1 MKASTTESW
10 SGHDPPHDPRMGEH
24 RLRSD
29 DAEIPEAQADRLAA
43 VARASVFSGRGGE
56 GVLEHRRKGLRARGV
71 VGVIATPDC
80 QLEIL
85 PKIEGAG
92 ETEVSN
98 ATLRARLIHML
109 AVTYDLPIEAGA
121 IAQLGWQR
129 ETVLELLIRLFCAK
143 LTDAVRQGM
152 PRHYL
157 EHEDDLPALRGRLD
171 VTRQFSTLAVS
182 PQKVACRFDALS
194 PDIALNRVMCAAVSK
209 LSRLTA
215 VPDNQRALRELG
227 FVYADVA
234 DVPPSELRWDRI
246 VLDRT
251 NRRWRDLLSL
261 ARLFLS
267 DRHQQTSAGIIDGH
281 ALLFEMN
288 VLFEKYV
295 ERILSQALAGTGF
308 RVSSQG
314 GHRDCLYE
322 GDIGRFRTRP
332 DLIIRQGEEI
342 ALIID
347 TKWKR
352 ITARIDDV
360 KQGVSQAD
368 VYQLMAYGRLYDC
381 TNVILLYPHHGDL
394 PPDPICRGYSIAAR
408 GADEK
413 LIVATQDLA
422 GSRLDHKRELRDL
435 VCERGGLFRPPEE
448 RARAG
453 VPAAVVALGALAS
466 AGAGGEDGIRTH
478 DTAFDR
484 ITV

>member
-1 MKASTTESW
+1 MIRRTIREW
-10 SGHDPPHDPRMGEH
+10 ERIGYGSGN
-24 RLRSD
+24 
-29 DAEIPEAQADRLAA
+29 AEIPEAQADRLAA

-56 GVLEHRRKGLRARGV
+56 GVLEHGRKGLRARGV

-85 PKIEGAG
+85 PKIEGGG
-92 ETEVSN
+92 ETEVSDT
-98 ATLRARLIHML
+98 TLRARLIHML
-109 AVTYDLPIEAGA
+109 AVTYDLPIEAGTMT
-121 IAQLGWQR
+121 QLGWQR
-129 ETVLELLIRLFCAK
+129 ETVLELLIRLFCTK

-157 EHEDDLPALRGRLD
+157 EHEDNLPALRGRLD
-171 VTRQFSTLAVS
+171 VTRQFSTLALS
-182 PQKVACRFDALS
+182 PQKLACRFDALS
-194 PDIALNRVMCAAVSK
+194 PDIALNQVMRAAVRK
-209 LSRLTA
+209 LSRQTA
-215 VPDNQRALRELG
+215 APDNQRALRELA

-234 DVPPSELRWDRI
+234 DVPPIALQWDRI

-267 DRHQQTSAGIIDGH
+267 DRHQKTSAGAIDGH

-288 VLFEKYV
+288 VLFEMYV
-295 ERILSQALAGTGF
+295 ERILSRALSGTEF
-308 RVSSQG
+308 RASSQG

-332 DLIIRQGEEI
+332 DLIIRKGEQI

-352 ITARIDDV
+352 MTPRIDDP

-368 VYQLMAYGRLYDC
+368 VYQLMAYGRLYNC
-381 TNVILLYPHHGDL
+381 PKVILLYPHHGDL
-394 PPDPICRGYSIAAR
+394 PTEPIRRWYSIATTDS
-408 GADEK
+408 DEK

-422 GSRLDHKRELRDL
+422 GTQRDHRDALRQLVLSCLDHEDRPEAHGKAGEPL
-435 VCERGGLFRPPEE
+435 VE
-448 RARAG
+448 
-453 VPAAVVALGALAS
+453 AL
-466 AGAGGEDGIRTH
+466 
-478 DTAFDR
+478 
-484 ITV
+484 

>member
-1 MKASTTESW
+1 MIRRTIREWERIAYG
-10 SGHDPPHDPRMGEH
+10 SGDT
-24 RLRSD
+24 
-29 DAEIPEAQADRLAA
+29 EIPEAQADRLAA
-43 VARASVFSGRGGE
+43 AARGSIFSGRGGE
-56 GVLEHRRKGLRARGV
+56 GVLEHGRKGLRARGI
-71 VGVIATPDC
+71 VGVIATPGC

-85 PKIEGAG
+85 PKIEGGG
-92 ETEVSN
+92 EANVSD

-109 AVTYDLPIEAGA
+109 AVAYDLPIEAGTMT
-121 IAQLGWQR
+121 QLGWQR

-157 EHEDDLPALRGRLD
+157 EHEDDLPALQGRLD

-182 PQKVACRFDALS
+182 PQKLACRFDALS
-194 PDIALNRVMCAAVSK
+194 PDIALNQVMRAAVSK
-209 LSRLTA
+209 LSRLSGA
-215 VPDNQRALRELG
+215 QENQRALRELG

-234 DVPPSELRWDRI
+234 EVPPNALRWDRI

-267 DRHQQTSAGIIDGH
+267 DRHQQTSGGVIDGH

-288 VLFEKYV
+288 VLFEAYV
-295 ERILSQALAGTGF
+295 ERILSRALVGTGF

-322 GDIGRFRTRP
+322 GETGRFQTRP
-332 DLIIRQGEEI
+332 DLIVRQGKKI

-352 ITARIDDV
+352 MTPRIDDP

-381 TNVILLYPHHGDL
+381 ENVMLLYPHHADL
-394 PPDPICRGYSIAAR
+394 PSDPIRRRYSIALP
-408 GADEK
+408 GTKES
-413 LIVATQDLA
+413 LIVATHDL
-422 GSRLDHKRELRDL
+422 GGTRRDQRDSLRQLVMNYLNHESGLDAD
-435 VCERGGLFRPPEE
+435 GGHGNALFK
-448 RARAG
+448 ARC
-453 VPAAVVALGALAS
+453 
-466 AGAGGEDGIRTH
+466 
-478 DTAFDR
+478 DT
-484 ITV
+484 

>member
-1 MKASTTESW
+1 MIRRSIREW
-10 SGHDPPHDPRMGEH
+10 ERIGYGSG
-24 RLRSD
+24 S
-29 DAEIPEAQADRLAA
+29 AEIPEAEADRLAA
-43 VARASVFSGRGGE
+43 IARASAFSGRGGE
-56 GVLEHRRKGLRARGV
+56 SVLEHGRYGLRARGV
-71 VGVIATPDC
+71 VGVIATPGC

-85 PKIEGAG
+85 PKIEGGG
-92 ETEVSN
+92 ETNVSD
-98 ATLRARLIHML
+98 ATLRTRLIHML

-121 IAQLGWQR
+121 MTHLGWQR
-129 ETVLELLIRLFCAK
+129 DTVLELLIRLFCAK

-182 PQKVACRFDALS
+182 PQKLACRFDSLS
-194 PDIALNRVMCAAVSK
+194 PDIALNQVMRAVVSK
-209 LSRLTA
+209 LSRLSGA
-215 VPDNQRALRELG
+215 PDNQRALRELN

-234 DVPPSELRWDRI
+234 DVSPNAIRWDRI

-251 NRRWRDLLSL
+251 NRRWRDLLSF

-267 DRHQQTSAGIIDGH
+267 DRYQQTSAGNIDGH

-288 VLFEKYV
+288 VLFERYI
-295 ERILSQALAGTGF
+295 ERVLSRALAGAGL

-332 DLIIRQGEEI
+332 DLIVRDTVGI

-352 ITARIDDV
+352 MTPQIDDP

-381 TNVILLYPHHGDL
+381 PNVVLLYPHHGDL
-394 PPDPICRGYSIAAR
+394 PAAPIQRRYSIGIK
-408 GADEK
+408 GAEET

-422 GSRLDHKRELRDL
+422 GSQRSHKDALRKL
-435 VCERGGLFRPPEE
+435 VLECLPRDGRSE
-448 RARAG
+448 
-453 VPAAVVALGALAS
+453 AS
-466 AGAGGEDGIRTH
+466 PGNHEANFQAI
-478 DTAFDR
+478 
-484 ITV
+484 